1 MLQPLLRRQTRHPL
15 LSSHIC
21 ESTHPSTCEHH
32 HDMLR
37 CMAKGWHAWHRYQRR
52 AARPKRAS
60 PRIATMIVACG
71 FVSEL
76 SPAKRR
82 RAQFFSGS
90 IFLRAVFN
98 ADRLLPCCGPRCY
111 SGLRA
116 VRCRGTARAFA
127 ASKLHLSEKLRSAVG
142 KVYLPVQ
149 RVPPATEFRIRMTRS
164 ARKHQKAA
172 LELLAPHSKNDRA
185 GTNVTDHPSMS

>member
-21 ESTHPSTCEHH
+21 ESTRPSTCEHH

-37 CMAKGWHAWHRYQRR
+37 CMAKGWHAWHRYQW
-52 AARPKRAS
+52 S
-60 PRIATMIVACG
+60 ATR
-71 FVSEL
+71 
-76 SPAKRR
+76 AKRR
-82 RAQFFSGS
+82 PSRSCPMIAGHGSGSQHSCAKRRHAAFFSGS

-98 ADRLLPCCGPRCY
+98 AEWAVLWYTPLLP
-111 SGLRA
+111 STA
-116 VRCRGTARAFA
+116 TSVRCRGSARAFA

-149 RVPPATEFRIRMTRS
+149 RVEF
-164 ARKHQKAA
+164 
-172 LELLAPHSKNDRA
+172 
-185 GTNVTDHPSMS
+185 